1 MGRLVIVDCAL
12 YTAGTRRP
20 DTPPVETVLDA
31 ARAEGG
37 FVWIGLHDPTP
48 AEFDRVSRQFGLH
61 PLAVRDALADHVRPK
76 LTSYGDAVL
85 LVLKT
90 ARYVDPEEVVDLG
103 QVALFVG
110 EGYVVSVRHGES
122 SALTEVRAA
131 LEARPEILRCGPGAV
146 LHAVAEQVVD
156 DYEGVLDGLDIDIDQ
171 IESQVFSGHRGSD
184 RAQRIYKLKREVLDF
199 RRGVAPLA
207 QPLMRL
213 ASGEIRYVDP
223 GTHDYFRDL
232 TNRLQRVAEHVETLD
247 TLLTSAL
254 NAHLAEVSV
263 QQNEDMRKI
272 SAWVAI
278 MAVPTM
284 VAGVYGMNFDH
295 MPELRWQ
302 FGYPLV
308 LAVMAVAC
316 TALYRAFKAND
327 WL

>member
-1 MGRLVIVDCAL
+1 MIVDCAL
-12 YTAGTRRP
+12 YTEGTRRP
-20 DTPPVETVLDA
+20 DTPPVEDVLEV
-31 ARAEGG
+31 ARREGG

-48 AEFDRVSRQFGLH
+48 AEFDRVVRQFGLH
-61 PLAVRDALADHVRPK
+61 PLAVRDALAEHVRPK

-110 EGYVVSVRHGES
+110 DGYVVSVRHGES

-131 LEARPEILRCGPGAV
+131 LETNPEVLRHGPGAV
-146 LHAVAEQVVD
+146 LHAVAEQVVA
-156 DYEGVLDGLDIDIDQ
+156 DYEDVLDGLDTDIDQ
-171 IESQVFSGHRGSD
+171 IETQVFSGDRETR

-207 QPLMRL
+207 QPLTRL
-213 ASGEIRYVDP
+213 AGGEIRYVDP

-232 TNRLQRVAEHVETLD
+232 TNRLQRVAEQVETLD

-284 VAGVYGMNFDH
+284 IAGVYGMNFDH

-302 FGYPLV
+302 YGYPLTIA
-308 LAVMAVAC
+308 LMAAVCVF
-316 TALYRAFKAND
+316 LYHQFKKND